1 MPFDKPN
8 ADGRFTAVGRGFATV
23 FIVAR
28 RTFLTFFC
36 RYPAVRTATLVA
48 LTCSITTLPQII
60 ISYVETPNSDMSV
73 PRPKL
78 KSSTPSR
85 EPSPATDEMDFAK
98 EPLRPVATTYGT
110 LAPKPTIKPK
120 DDSATNSTTHLFA
133 ETTSTP
139 ESDSKQTTFNDTA
152 PLAPEAFRRL
162 IGLRPRAHAGAS
174 PAELEAGHGL
184 YHDIRTSYE
193 NARRAHL
200 WFEIGVYTSLLG
212 QVLLSANFIILGA
225 MRGDHHVP
233 IAVLG
238 AVSVS
243 IAGCLALVKGQ
254 GLPMRL
260 RIERDALWEVQLEA
274 EELHWSL
281 AAGRPVMFND
291 VKRIWERFVQVK
303 RDASLNHPDT
313 WNSSAAAAAQP
324 VTVPTK
330 TAVAGNSMAAAQS
343 PGANVSP
350 SNEATPFGPPTTPGA
365 RTVNGEVP
373 AFPGMFGP

>member
-1 MPFDKPN
+1 M
-8 ADGRFTAVGRGFATV
+8 
-23 FIVAR
+23 
-28 RTFLTFFC
+28 
-36 RYPAVRTATLVA
+36 
-48 LTCSITTLPQII
+48 SI
-60 ISYVETPNSDMSV
+60 

-85 EPSPATDEMDFAK
+85 EPSLATDDIDFAK

-110 LAPKPTIKPK
+110 LAPKPTIKAK
-120 DDSATNSTTHLFA
+120 DESATNSTTHLLA
-133 ETTSTP
+133 ETASAP
-139 ESDSKQTTFNDTA
+139 ESDSKQTTFDDTA

-174 PAELEAGHGL
+174 PSELEAGHGL

-200 WFEIGVYTSLLG
+200 WFEIGIYTSLLG

-238 AVSVS
+238 AISVS

-291 VKRIWERFVQVK
+291 VKRIWE
-303 RDASLNHPDT
+303 
-313 WNSSAAAAAQP
+313 SAAAAAQP

-330 TAVAGNSMAAAQS
+330 TVVGGASMAAAQS
-343 PGANVSP
+343 PGANVNP
-350 SNEATPFGPPTTPGA
+350 SNEATPFGPTTPGA
-365 RTVNGEVP
+365 RTVDGEVP
-373 AFPGMFGP
+373 GFPGMLVP

>member
-1 MPFDKPN
+1 
-8 ADGRFTAVGRGFATV
+8 
-23 FIVAR
+23 
-28 RTFLTFFC
+28 
-36 RYPAVRTATLVA
+36 
-48 LTCSITTLPQII
+48 
-60 ISYVETPNSDMSV
+60 MST

-85 EPSPATDEMDFAK
+85 EPSPATDEIDFAK
-98 EPLRPVATTYGT
+98 EPLRPVTTTYGT
-110 LAPKPTIKPK
+110 LAPKPTIKAK
-120 DDSATNSTTHLFA
+120 DESATNSTTHLLA
-133 ETTSTP
+133 ETASAP
-139 ESDSKQTTFNDTA
+139 ESDSKQTTFDDTA

-162 IGLRPRAHAGAS
+162 IGLRSRAHAGAS

-200 WFEIGVYTSLLG
+200 WFEIGIYTSLLG

-238 AVSVS
+238 AISVS

-291 VKRIWERFVQVK
+291 VKRIWE
-303 RDASLNHPDT
+303 
-313 WNSSAAAAAQP
+313 SAAAAAQP

-330 TAVAGNSMAAAQS
+330 TVVAGTSMVAAQS
-343 PGANVSP
+343 PGANVNP
-350 SNEATPFGPPTTPGA
+350 SNEATPFGPTTPGA
-365 RTVNGEVP
+365 RTVDGEVP
-373 AFPGMFGP
+373 GFPGMLVP

>member
-1 MPFDKPN
+1 
-8 ADGRFTAVGRGFATV
+8 
-23 FIVAR
+23 
-28 RTFLTFFC
+28 
-36 RYPAVRTATLVA
+36 
-48 LTCSITTLPQII
+48 
-60 ISYVETPNSDMSV
+60 
-73 PRPKL
+73 
-78 KSSTPSR
+78 
-85 EPSPATDEMDFAK
+85 
-98 EPLRPVATTYGT
+98 
-110 LAPKPTIKPK
+110 
-120 DDSATNSTTHLFA
+120 
-133 ETTSTP
+133 
-139 ESDSKQTTFNDTA
+139 
-152 PLAPEAFRRL
+152 
-162 IGLRPRAHAGAS
+162 
-174 PAELEAGHGL
+174 
-184 YHDIRTSYE
+184 
-193 NARRAHL
+193 HL
-200 WFEIGVYTSLLG
+200 WFEIGIYTSLLG

-238 AVSVS
+238 AISVS

-330 TAVAGNSMAAAQS
+330 TVVAGTSMAAAQS
-343 PGANVSP
+343 PGANVNP
-350 SNEATPFGPPTTPGA
+350 SNEATPFGPTTPGA
-365 RTVNGEVP
+365 RTVDGEVP
-373 AFPGMFGP
+373 AFPGMLVP

>member
-8 ADGRFTAVGRGFATV
+8 VDGRFTAVGRAFATV

-28 RTFLTFFC
+28 RTFLTFIC
-36 RYPAVRTATLVA
+36 RYPAVQTATLVA
-48 LTCSITTLPQII
+48 PTCSIATLPKII
-60 ISYVETPNSDMSV
+60 ISYVETPSSDMSI
-73 PRPKL
+73 PRSKL
-78 KSSTPSR
+78 KSSASSR
-85 EPSPATDEMDFAK
+85 EPSPATDGIDFAK

-110 LAPKPTIKPK
+110 LAPKPTIKAK
-120 DDSATNSTTHLFA
+120 DESATNSTTHLLA
-133 ETTSTP
+133 ETASAP
-139 ESDSKQTTFNDTA
+139 QSDSKQTTFDDTA

-200 WFEIGVYTSLLG
+200 WFEIGIYTSLLG

-238 AVSVS
+238 AISVS

-260 RIERDALWEVQLEA
+260 RIERDAL
-274 EELHWSL
+274 
-281 AAGRPVMFND
+281 
-291 VKRIWERFVQVK
+291 
-303 RDASLNHPDT
+303 
-313 WNSSAAAAAQP
+313 
-324 VTVPTK
+324 
-330 TAVAGNSMAAAQS
+330 
-343 PGANVSP
+343 
-350 SNEATPFGPPTTPGA
+350 
-365 RTVNGEVP
+365 
-373 AFPGMFGP
+373 